1 MGPKKDAWTAA
12 GPPAVHMAVLPATEL
27 RHGHTCIKPV
37 TIPAGTRTCPV
48 RKGKMGLF
56 KHKQCCLIKT
66 TVSLLDKPIPKT
78 EGQELPASEVR
89 WKHLTLTAPTPENRC
104 LQHLQDTLKSCFHQI
119 PRLLWL
125 CSPSRSYLTCLLFSF
140 LTALLRGSSH
150 TTQFI
155 NFKLYNLMVWGIF
168 RGAHPKHSQF

>member
-12 GPPAVHMAVLPATEL
+12 GPPAVHVAVLPATEL
-27 RHGHTCIKPV
+27 RHGHTCNKPV
-37 TIPAGTRTCPV
+37 TIPAGTRTRPV

-89 WKHLTLTAPTPENRC
+89 WKHLTLTAPTPENM
-104 LQHLQDTLKSCFHQI
+104 LTTP
-119 PRLLWL
+119 PRYSQKLL
-125 CSPSRSYLTCLLFSF
+125 
-140 LTALLRGSSH
+140 SSNPKIAVVMLSITQLPHMPAFFIFNSSIEREFTYH
-150 TTQFI
+150 TI
-155 NFKLYNLMVWGIF
+155 
-168 RGAHPKHSQF
+168 H